1 MDKREERE
9 MAQTNPETSEMS
21 ALGRLT
27 GIFTSPRQVFQSID
41 RKPTWLV
48 PFLVTCVIAIALQFL
63 LMDIGMKDQLARMG
77 RQDIPAEQMEQIEA
91 RMQGPMKYLGIPFIP
106 IGTLVVWAVVGGLL
120 LLGSNSIL
128 GGNTTFKKMF
138 SLVAWTSLI
147 GIVGGILKSVLI
159 YMKGT
164 TRGVTT
170 SLATLLPTPEVGETP
185 GILYRLLSKLDI
197 FTIWQLILWIIGLS
211 VINKFDNKKSASL
224 VIGLWIIW
232 IVLSVALGGLFSRFT
247 G

>member
-1 MDKREERE
+1 
-9 MAQTNPETSEMS
+9 MAQTNPKTGEMS

-27 GIFTSPRQVFQSID
+27 GIFTSPKQVFQSID

-48 PFLVTCVIAIALQFL
+48 PFLVTCIVAVALQFL
-63 LMDIGMKDQLARMG
+63 LMDIGMKDQLARYEA
-77 RQDIPAEQMEQIEA
+77 QDLPAEQMERIEQG
-91 RMQGPMKYLGIPFIP
+91 MQGPMKYISLPFIP
-106 IGTLVVWAVVGGLL
+106 IGTLVVWLVVGGLL

-128 GGNTTFKKMF
+128 GGNATFKKMF

-147 GIVGGILKSVLI
+147 GILGGILKSILI

-170 SLATLLPTPEVGETP
+170 SLATLLPTPELGETP
-185 GILYRLLSKLDI
+185 SILYRLLSKLDL
-197 FTIWQLILWIIGLS
+197 FTIWQLALWVIGLS

-232 IVLSVALGGLFSRFT
+232 IILSVALGGIFSRFT

>member
-1 MDKREERE
+1 
-9 MAQTNPETSEMS
+9 MAQEKTEAGEMS

-27 GIFTSPRQVFQSID
+27 GIFTSPRQVFESID

-48 PFLVTCVIAIALQFL
+48 PFLVTCVVAIALQVL
-63 LMDIGMKDQLARMG
+63 IMDIGMKDQLARYQA
-77 RQDIPAEQMEQIEA
+77 QDLPAEQMELIEQG
-91 RMQGPMKYLGIPFIP
+91 MQGPMKYLGIPLIP
-106 IGTLVVWAVVGGLL
+106 IGTLLVWAVIGGLL

-138 SLVAWTSLI
+138 SLTAWTSLI
-147 GIVGGILKSVLI
+147 GIVGGILKSILI

-170 SLATLLPTPEVGETP
+170 SLATLLPTPEIGETP
-185 GILYRLLSKLDI
+185 GILYRLLSKLDL
-197 FTIWQLILWIIGLS
+197 FTIWQLVLWVIGLS
-211 VINKFDNKKSASL
+211 VINKFDNKKSSSL